1 MPYQQR
7 EIVASPSGG
16 TSVPPNRL
24 SQLLATMSATQDRG
38 SFRELY
44 DYFAP
49 RLKQFYMRSGTD
61 EAMAEEMVQETFVLV
76 WRKSHLYDPSRS
88 AASTWIF
95 TIARNHRIDRL
106 RREKRFVQK
115 EEHFFEA
122 ELVDDGTQDRDVDQ
136 PKMSLI
142 INEALAELP
151 PNQAELVRLS
161 FYEEVTHAEIAS
173 RLQLP
178 LGTVKSR
185 LRLAFGRLRKKL
197 AEFET

>member
-1 MPYQQR
+1 
-7 EIVASPSGG
+7 
-16 TSVPPNRL
+16 
-24 SQLLATMSATQDRG
+24 MSATQDRG

-122 ELVDDGTQDRDVDQ
+122 ELVDDGSQDRDVDQ